1 VIDAKRDFPK
11 VPAIFSS
18 RPQLLLSAS
27 LIYIDVHAQSRPSRP
42 VLTEEGE
49 FSMRTWIAAFAVVAT
64 VALTAA
70 PAFAHHS
77 DVAYDQTKRT
87 TLKDAKVISYAWRNP
102 HGIMVLDVKGDTGE
116 VVRWTLETGSP
127 SSLMTDGWTK
137 NSVVAGDVIT
147 VDANPARNG
156 TKFGR
161 MLRVTK
167 ADGTVLTWGERNR
180 GSQQ

>member
-1 VIDAKRDFPK
+1 MSARIVAVAVAMTVVFVA
-11 VPAIFSS
+11 VPS
-18 RPQLLLSAS
+18 
-27 LIYIDVHAQSRPSRP
+27 
-42 VLTEEGE
+42 
-49 FSMRTWIAAFAVVAT
+49 
-64 VALTAA
+64 
-70 PAFAHHS
+70 FAHHS
-77 DVAYDQTKRT
+77 DVAYDQSKRT

-127 SSLMTDGWTK
+127 SALQIDGWTK

-161 MLRVTK
+161 MLKVTK
-167 ADGTVLTWGERNR
+167 ADGTVLEWRGGNR
-180 GSQQ
+180 ARQEQ

>member
-1 VIDAKRDFPK
+1 MSVRIVA
-11 VPAIFSS
+11 
-18 RPQLLLSAS
+18 L
-27 LIYIDVHAQSRPSRP
+27 
-42 VLTEEGE
+42 
-49 FSMRTWIAAFAVVAT
+49 AVVMD
-64 VALTAA
+64 VVLAA
-70 PAFAHHS
+70 VPSFAHHS
-77 DVAYDQTKRT
+77 DVAYDQSKRT
-87 TLKDAKVISYAWRNP
+87 TLKEAKVISYAWRNP
-102 HGIMVLDVKGDTGE
+102 HGIMVLDVKDETGA

-127 SSLMTDGWTK
+127 SALMTDGWTK

-180 GSQQ
+180 GNQ

>member
-1 VIDAKRDFPK
+1 MNTRMVA
-11 VPAIFSS
+11 
-18 RPQLLLSAS
+18 L
-27 LIYIDVHAQSRPSRP
+27 
-42 VLTEEGE
+42 
-49 FSMRTWIAAFAVVAT
+49 AVVT
-64 VALTAA
+64 SLALTAV

-87 TLKDAKVISYAWRNP
+87 TLKEAKVISYAWRNP
-102 HGIMVLDVKGDTGE
+102 HGIMVLDVKGDAGE

-147 VDANPARNG
+147 VDVNPARNG

-167 ADGTVLTWGERNR
+167 ADGTVLTWGERSR
-180 GSQQ
+180 ASQ

>member
-1 VIDAKRDFPK
+1 
-11 VPAIFSS
+11 
-18 RPQLLLSAS
+18 
-27 LIYIDVHAQSRPSRP
+27 
-42 VLTEEGE
+42 
-49 FSMRTWIAAFAVVAT
+49 
-64 VALTAA
+64 
-70 PAFAHHS
+70 
-77 DVAYDQTKRT
+77 
-87 TLKDAKVISYAWRNP
+87 
-102 HGIMVLDVKGDTGE
+102 MVLDVKDETGE
-116 VVRWTLETGSP
+116 IVRWTLETGSP

-180 GSQQ
+180 GNQ

>member
-1 VIDAKRDFPK
+1 LRG
-11 VPAIFSS
+11 PATTFSVLDRS
-18 RPQLLLSAS
+18 CYYR
-27 LIYIDVHAQSRPSRP
+27 RPSSTFTGIGRRGLAADYRP

-49 FSMRTWIAAFAVVAT
+49 SMRIRIVAFAIVIT
-64 VALTAA
+64 VTLTAA
-70 PAFAHHS
+70 PGFAHHS
-77 DVAYDQTKRT
+77 DVAYDQAKRT

-102 HGIMVLDVKGDTGE
+102 HGIMVLDVKDETGE

-161 MLRVTK
+161 LLRVTK
-167 ADGTVLTWGERNR
+167 ADGTVLRISLR
-180 GSQQ
+180 SLRSP

>member
-1 VIDAKRDFPK
+1 MGRRLSPRNHF
-11 VPAIFSS
+11 FSS

-27 LIYIDVHAQSRPSRP
+27 FIYIYLYAQSRPRRP

-49 FSMRTWIAAFAVVAT
+49 LSMRTRI
-64 VALTAA
+64 VALAIVLTVTLPAA
-70 PAFAHHS
+70 PSFAHHS

-102 HGIMVLDVKGDTGE
+102 HGIMVLDVKDETGE

-127 SSLMTDGWTK
+127 SALMIDGWTK

-156 TKFGR
+156 TKLGR
-161 MLRVTK
+161 LLRVAK

-180 GSQQ
+180 VSQ

>member
-1 VIDAKRDFPK
+1 LRAPQPLFQFSTAA
-11 VPAIFSS
+11 AIIGGLHYIACTRS
-18 RPQLLLSAS
+18 RGCTAHCS
-27 LIYIDVHAQSRPSRP
+27 P

-49 FSMRTWIAAFAVVAT
+49 LSMTNRIVAFATVIT

-70 PAFAHHS
+70 PGFAHHS
-77 DVAYDQTKRT
+77 DVAYDQAKRT
-87 TLKDAKVISYAWRNP
+87 TLKEAKVISYAWRNP
-102 HGIMVLDVKGDTGE
+102 HGIMVLDIKDETGE

-161 MLRVTK
+161 LLRVTK

-180 GSQQ
+180 ASQ

>member
-1 VIDAKRDFPK
+1 
-11 VPAIFSS
+11 
-18 RPQLLLSAS
+18 
-27 LIYIDVHAQSRPSRP
+27 
-42 VLTEEGE
+42 
-49 FSMRTWIAAFAVVAT
+49 MRTWIAAFAVVAT

>member
-1 VIDAKRDFPK
+1 MDLARPPQPLFQFSTAVVIIGVLHLHLRVRAVAAAP
-11 VPAIFSS
+11 PG
-18 RPQLLLSAS
+18 
-27 LIYIDVHAQSRPSRP
+27 
-42 VLTEEGE
+42 LTEEGE
-49 FSMRTWIAAFAVVAT
+49 LSMRTRIVAFAIVIT
-64 VALTAA
+64 VTLTAA
-70 PAFAHHS
+70 PGFAHHS
-77 DVAYDQTKRT
+77 DVAYDQAKRT

-102 HGIMVLDVKGDTGE
+102 HGIMVLDVKDETSE

-161 MLRVTK
+161 LLRVTK

-180 GSQQ
+180 ASQ

>member
-1 VIDAKRDFPK
+1 M
-11 VPAIFSS
+11 
-18 RPQLLLSAS
+18 
-27 LIYIDVHAQSRPSRP
+27 IY
-42 VLTEEGE
+42 EGE
-49 FSMRTWIAAFAVVAT
+49 SSMKTRIGALAVAMT
-64 VALTAA
+64 VTLTAV
-70 PAFAHHS
+70 PSFAHHS

-102 HGIMVLDVKGDTGE
+102 HGIMVLDVKDETGE
-116 VVRWTLETGSP
+116 AVRWTLETGSP

-180 GSQQ
+180 ASQ